1 MEPIKKMCTS
11 YSLTW
16 IMGCFCWWSNIC
28 SRIFLA
34 ACVRKQGLNHAKFFS
49 FKESKKVYG
58 KCGNVGWAWG
68 CGNFR
73 IRILNALYVH
83 VGFQSIRWSKPRCD
97 ALFWPLGDDEKG
109 KWLDVFQ
116 VDPAALCVMYGT
128 EQPRSPVFVD
138 SGDAAF
144 KRALSHHA
152 KLTFILNEVYD
163 AVSSINIF
171 CTVVGFWAWMCL
183 PGAWH
188 QSAASHRPWP
198 CCPALLSVLASSRAI
213 SPSAVG
219 SHSRGVNTAS
229 LQLPLPPMMLFFYY

>member
-1 MEPIKKMCTS
+1 MCTS

-58 KCGNVGWAWG
+58 KCGGNVGWAWG

-73 IRILNALYVH
+73 IQILNALYVH

-163 AVSSINIF
+163 AV
-171 CTVVGFWAWMCL
+171 
-183 PGAWH
+183 
-188 QSAASHRPWP
+188 
-198 CCPALLSVLASSRAI
+198 
-213 SPSAVG
+213 
-219 SHSRGVNTAS
+219 
-229 LQLPLPPMMLFFYY
+229 